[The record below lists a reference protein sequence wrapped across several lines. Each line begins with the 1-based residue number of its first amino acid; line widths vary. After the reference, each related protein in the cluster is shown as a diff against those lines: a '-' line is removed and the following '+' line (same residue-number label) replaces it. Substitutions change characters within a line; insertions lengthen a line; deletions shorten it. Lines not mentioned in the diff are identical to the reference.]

1 MVTSKTRQDII
12 DDIKMETCFRM
23 KKSPIIYLGY
33 PLYISGQ
40 RIIYYSD
47 VVEKVIKRNS
57 GWQTKIFNFGGKVT
71 LVKHVLQ
78 SIPIHT
84 LAAISPPKTTLNYL
98 KRLLLIFSGVLIM
111 MGRNITGLPGILWL
125 ILLMKEA

>member
-1 MVTSKTRQDII
+1 M
-12 DDIKMETCFRM
+12 
-23 KKSPIIYLGY
+23 
-33 PLYISGQ
+33 
-40 RIIYYSD
+40 
-47 VVEKVIKRNS
+47 EKVIKRIS
-57 GWQTKIFNFGGKVT
+57 CWKAKILNFGGKVT

>member
-57 GWQTKIFNFGGKVT
+57 GWQTKILNFGGKVT

-84 LAAISPPKTTLNYL
+84 LAAISPPKTTLNYI
-98 KRLLLIFSGVLIM
+98 KRVIADFFGVLIK
-111 MGRNITGLPGILWL
+111 MGRSIIEHLGKLWL
-125 ILLMKEA
+125 IQLMKEA